1 MKMLRTDQFQFGKK
15 KDRFIYTFTPL
26 GGIHINEHFID
37 FNILLSS
44 AETAKEKDNLHSI
57 IK

>member
-1 MKMLRTDQFQFGKK
+1 MLRTDQFQFGKK